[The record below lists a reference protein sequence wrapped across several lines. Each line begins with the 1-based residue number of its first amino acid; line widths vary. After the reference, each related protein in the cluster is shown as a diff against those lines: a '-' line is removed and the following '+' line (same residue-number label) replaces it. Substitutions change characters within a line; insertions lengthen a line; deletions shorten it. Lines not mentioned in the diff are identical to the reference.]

1 MKQVRPA
8 DIREIYALRAQTID
22 YFFPERDE
30 EIEFWR
36 DLAEEYGKD
45 ILHLMSGTAEISIGL
60 AKEGF
65 NVTALD
71 LTEEMIYVAEDKI
84 EKAKEQQN
92 DLNIELVNEDARYF
106 KMDKNFDFAFV
117 STGDFHH
124 FEDRKDIDSF
134 MAKAYAH
141 LKPGGALA
149 LELFPTPEE
158 DFHRNQKE
166 FDPLR
171 APPEGMDLWKKN
183 QTSYHVD
190 SRTLEIKEE
199 LFVDKQDEGKVKNVE
214 YEIQLRLFSKSE
226 IQEIME
232 EAGFENIRFV
242 ENHEFTPYLKDS
254 DTWVVVGER

>member
-36 DLAEEYGKD
+36 DLAEEYGKEV
-45 ILHLMSGTAEISIGL
+45 LHLMSGTGEISLGL

-65 NVTALD
+65 KVTALD
-71 LTEEMIYVAEDKI
+71 LTEEMIYVAEDRI
-84 EKAKEQQN
+84 DEEKKKRK

-106 KMDKNFDFAFV
+106 KLDKKFDFAFV

-124 FEDRKDIDSF
+124 FEDRDDIDSF
-134 MAKAYAH
+134 LAKAYAH

-149 LELFPTPEE
+149 LELFPIPEE
-158 DFHRNQKE
+158 DFHRDQKQ

-171 APPEGMDLWKKN
+171 APPEGMDLWKTN
-183 QTSYHVD
+183 QTSYHAD
-190 SRTLEIKEE
+190 SKMLEIKEE
-199 LFVDKQDEGKVKNVE
+199 LFVDKRDEGKVQNVQ
-214 YEIQLRLFSKSE
+214 YDIQLRLFSRSE
-226 IQEIME
+226 IKEIME
-232 EAGFENIRFV
+232 DAGFENIRFLD
-242 ENHEFTPYLKDS
+242 NHEFTPYLKDS
-254 DTWVVVGER
+254 DTLVVVGER